1 MLYLDYSRKAGQWR
15 PNAAGGRENLD
26 AISFLQEMNAT
37 VYREHPGV
45 VTVAEES
52 TAWPGVTRPTSER
65 GLGFGFKWNM
75 GWMNDT
81 LSYVERE
88 PVHRRWHHDQM
99 TFAAVYAWSEN
110 YVLPLSHDEVVHG
123 KRSLLAKMPGDLWK
137 RLATLRALY
146 AFMWA
151 FPGKQ
156 LLFMGGELA
165 DDREWSEQRGLD
177 WGLTQDPARDGV
189 RRLVVD
195 LNAAYR
201 GRPAL
206 WTRDTEAG
214 AFSWIA
220 ADDVANH
227 TFSFLRRGSGGELL
241 VCVLNF
247 ADSPHEGYRLGLP
260 VAGRWNEA
268 INTDADAY
276 GGSGVGNLGV
286 VDASGGPSHGQ
297 PASALLRVPPL
308 GALWLVPEAS

>member
-1 MLYLDYSRKAGQWR
+1 
-15 PNAAGGRENLD
+15 
-26 AISFLQEMNAT
+26 
-37 VYREHPGV
+37 EHPGV

-52 TAWPGVTRPTSER
+52 TAWPGVTRPTSEN

-88 PVHRRWHHDQM
+88 PVHRRWHHNQM

-123 KRSLLAKMPGDLWK
+123 KRSLAGKMPGDWWK

-156 LLFMGGELA
+156 LLFMGSEFA

-195 LNAAYR
+195 LNAVYR

-206 WTRDTEAG
+206 WTGDSEAG
-214 AFSWIA
+214 SFSWIA

-227 TFSFLRRGSGGELL
+227 TFSFIRRGDG
-241 VCVLNF
+241 
-247 ADSPHEGYRLGLP
+247 
-260 VAGRWNEA
+260 
-268 INTDADAY
+268 
-276 GGSGVGNLGV
+276 
-286 VDASGGPSHGQ
+286 
-297 PASALLRVPPL
+297 
-308 GALWLVPEAS
+308 